1 MAWGWAAVLLK
12 GLLKGTCSQR
22 SGVESSYVELMHVLL
37 HLGLGKD
44 REDKGLEMCFC
55 LTIRPSSQVNLS
67 NARICFIDI
76 HYIAT

>member
-1 MAWGWAAVLLK
+1 MERGECIDAFCDGGSWGWCGEEIVMAWGWAAVLLK

-44 REDKGLEMCFC
+44 REDKG
-55 LTIRPSSQVNLS
+55 
-67 NARICFIDI
+67 A
-76 HYIAT
+76 

>member
-44 REDKGLEMCFC
+44 REDKG
-55 LTIRPSSQVNLS
+55 
-67 NARICFIDI
+67 A
-76 HYIAT
+76 